1 MPWKMYI
8 NLYTFPLNLSLLLL
22 FSRSVLS
29 DSLQPHG
36 LQHARL
42 PCPSPSPIACSNA
55 YPLSRRYHPTILSAV
70 IPFLILSKG
79 NWDSHKEFTFW
90 NTATYPQPGTYQE
103 CGEAA
108 HLEVSRE
115 KDQEEQGEAPPQG
128 KSWRFGQHW
137 GQDREDVCETQGQ
150 GQANRKQRNQ
160 EGEGLLQE
168 PSGDKEVLI

>member
-1 MPWKMYI
+1 MLTPTQLRAEFVSPSKI
-8 NLYTFPLNLSLLLL
+8 FQRIDCLGVGSFVCVPVARSLGLYVGWCGGGSVAK
-22 FSRSVLS
+22 SRLT
-29 DSLQPHG
+29 LQPHG

-55 YPLSRRYHPTILSAV
+55 YPLSRRCHPTILSAV
-70 IPFLILSKG
+70 IPFLILSEG

-115 KDQEEQGEAPPQG
+115 KDQEEQGEAPP
-128 KSWRFGQHW
+128 
-137 GQDREDVCETQGQ
+137 
-150 GQANRKQRNQ
+150 
-160 EGEGLLQE
+160 
-168 PSGDKEVLI
+168 